1 VKKDPVAEVK
11 ITEINAMM
19 YAIEVFILSNLSF
32 VLLRYKYMA
41 DLGILSLIICTSVFL
56 IFTIYVIWERLEVY
70 DIIDKNKHKKGPM
83 GYAGPI
89 GKEGEKGP
97 RGPPGPPGFKG
108 MHGNMIPQQESK
120 QMSCPPQ
127 NMPMMSSVFTPMP
140 QPQPVIHHHPPPPQ
154 NMPMMSSVFTPMPQP
169 QPVIH
174 HHPPPQQ
181 RSNPFIKHSKKMPR
195 KPIESKEPDC
205 EENDSNLRES
215 LIHRTQH
222 VLQNEITSLPLE

>member
-1 VKKDPVAEVK
+1 MDGLMQSYHCVFTVFFVKKDPVAEVK

-140 QPQPVIHHHPPPPQ
+140 QPQPVIHHHPPP
-154 NMPMMSSVFTPMPQP
+154 
-169 QPVIH
+169 
-174 HHPPPQQ
+174 QQ

>member
-140 QPQPVIHHHPPPPQ
+140 QPQPVIHHHPPP
-154 NMPMMSSVFTPMPQP
+154 
-169 QPVIH
+169 
-174 HHPPPQQ
+174 QQ